1 MDGIRVFDFD
11 EGLYLCRLIAC
22 ALRGVRCPDDAK
34 PESVSW
40 HDVFDLAKLNSVE
53 AVTWMGLPEH
63 PTPPID
69 ADLSDEWRR
78 CADMTLFRQLQ
89 FDAERERIAQ
99 GLVAKG
105 ISFLALKG
113 ASMSVY
119 YPSAGM
125 RSMSDNDILYGRIRP
140 LPPGADSPDG
150 HDGRG
155 YEAFGE
161 RRSADDVREVM
172 LDLGYTLY
180 DVAHGEMDF
189 VRSPMLTFEMFQEV
203 SRPGSEHHDYYA
215 NPWRR
220 TSPRDAASFEA
231 RKGAGEMCWPIE
243 DEYLFHL
250 VHMFKHWEHGGGCGI
265 RFVVDAY
272 VYDVAMHDRGADA
285 GYVRGELEKLD
296 LVSFERRVR
305 GLAALVFGGRSASGK
320 LRPADFTDE
329 DAAFLR
335 SLLTCGI
342 YGNLGFKVKHDVERS
357 VAAGSSDFAGRLRY
371 LWSRIFPSRG
381 LLVSAYPWLEGRPWL
396 IPFMPVYR
404 LARGLALHRRK
415 VIGELRALLFR

>member
-1 MDGIRVFDFD
+1 MGGMRVFDFD
-11 EGLYLCRLIAC
+11 GGLYLCRLIAC
-22 ALRGVRCPDDAK
+22 ALQGVRCPDDAK
-34 PESVSW
+34 PETVSW

-53 AVTWMGLPEH
+53 AITWTGLPQH
-63 PTPPID
+63 PVPSID
-69 ADLSDEWRR
+69 ADLNDKWQR

-89 FDAERERIAQ
+89 FDAERERIAH
-99 GLVAKG
+99 GLMDRG

-113 ASMSVY
+113 ASMSAY

-140 LPPGADSPDG
+140 LP
-150 HDGRG
+150 DGRG
-155 YEAFGE
+155 YEAFDE
-161 RRSADDVREVM
+161 RRSADDMREVM
-172 LDLGYTLY
+172 LDLDYTLH
-180 DVAHGEMDF
+180 DAAHGEMDF
-189 VRSPMLTFEMFQEV
+189 VRPPLLTFEMFQEI

-220 TSPRDAASFEA
+220 TLPCDAASFEA
-231 RKGAGEMCWPIE
+231 SKGAGEMRWPIE

-250 VHMFKHWEHGGGCGI
+250 VHMFKHWEHEGGCGI

-272 VYDVAMHDRGADA
+272 VFDAAMRDRGVDA
-285 GYVRGELEKLD
+285 GYVRDELEKLG

-305 GLAALVFGGRSASGK
+305 GLAALAFGGHSASGD
-320 LRPADFTDE
+320 LRVSDFTDE

-342 YGNLGFKVKHDVERS
+342 YGNLGFKVQHDVERS

-381 LLVSAYPWLEGRPWL
+381 LLVSAYPWLERRPWL

-404 LARGLALHRRK
+404 LVRGLALHRRK
-415 VIGELRALLFR
+415 VVGELRALLFR

>member
-1 MDGIRVFDFD
+1 MDGMRVFDFD

-22 ALRGVRCPDDAK
+22 ALQGSRCPDDAK
-34 PESVSW
+34 PETVSW
-40 HDVFDLAKLNSVE
+40 HGVFDLAKLNSVE
-53 AVTWMGLPEH
+53 AITWMGLPQH
-63 PTPPID
+63 PVPPID
-69 ADLSDEWRR
+69 ADLNDKWRR

-89 FDAERERIAQ
+89 FDVERESIAQ
-99 GLVAKG
+99 ELVDRG

-113 ASMSVY
+113 ASMSAY

-140 LPPGADSPDG
+140 LSN
-150 HDGRG
+150 GRG
-155 YEAFGE
+155 YAAFDGRQSE
-161 RRSADDVREVM
+161 DDVREVM
-172 LDLGYTLY
+172 LDLGYTLHN
-180 DVAHGEMDF
+180 VAHGEMDF
-189 VRSPMLTFEMFQEV
+189 IRPPLLAFEMFQEI

-220 TSPRDAASFEA
+220 TSPYDAASFEV
-231 RKGAGEMCWPIE
+231 RKGAGEMRWPIE

-272 VYDVAMHDRGADA
+272 VFDVAMHDRGADA

-296 LVSFERRVR
+296 LVSFEHRVR
-305 GLAALVFGGRSASGK
+305 GLAALAFGGRSASGK
-320 LRPADFTDE
+320 LCEADFTGE

-357 VAAGSSDFAGRLRY
+357 VTAGSSDSAGRLRY

-381 LLVSAYPWLEGRPWL
+381 LLVSAYPWLERWPWL

-404 LARGLALHRRK
+404 LVRGLVLHRRK